1 MGKDRP
7 IFDARSLD
15 RRHAF
20 KFFVANFR
28 DFCVMEDYIN
38 PAKPLD
44 SNDHWILAK
53 CPKAMAALRH
63 TFPQGEWD
71 VLTTT
76 IDSQIPDEAKQN
88 PVQWLAKLSQ
98 HYLGGEPII
107 QSTHN
112 FLRLLKQEPGMSVQA
127 WHTLLRLEYQKCNF
141 PAAADDRLQRD
152 IFVIGLNDSFR
163 CFRSDIISHEDLMS
177 LTFAQVISKARD
189 FEASIQTD
197 SAITQ
202 QHLEEAA
209 NKVTPS
215 GNKSKWP
222 PRPPRRSPPPVS
234 RSTHSKTC
242 VWCGHAS
249 HATRRDCPASNDTC
263 HGCGKRGHW
272 QQVCRASAAKVVFD
286 VDQNP
291 HSDPQSAYFITNDA
305 CQVSSAPKGIFVD
318 LDVSPSASTP
328 ASAKRLRFQVDS
340 DCSCNT
346 IHVTDLN
353 KLAPVQVDP
362 SPVRL
367 LDYSKTVI
375 PTTGQATL
383 QCNKSSLHNITLL
396 LCWAWLTVPAWGSLI
411 MMWTLLINLS
421 LPKHHHCLLVSYH

>member
-1 MGKDRP
+1 
-7 IFDARSLD
+7 
-15 RRHAF
+15 
-20 KFFVANFR
+20 
-28 DFCVMEDYIN
+28 MEDYIN

-44 SNDHWILAK
+44 SDDYWILAQR
-53 CPKAMAALRH
+53 PKAMAALRRA
-63 TFPQGEWD
+63 FPQAEWD

-88 PVQWLAKLSQ
+88 PAQWLAKLSQ

-127 WHTLLRLEYQKCNF
+127 WHTLVRLEYQKCNF

-163 CFRSDIISHEDLMS
+163 RFRSDIISREDLTS

-234 RSTHSKTC
+234 RNTHSKTC

-286 VDQNP
+286 VDQN
-291 HSDPQSAYFITNDA
+291 H
-305 CQVSSAPKGIFVD
+305 G
-318 LDVSPSASTP
+318 
-328 ASAKRLRFQVDS
+328 
-340 DCSCNT
+340 
-346 IHVTDLN
+346 
-353 KLAPVQVDP
+353 
-362 SPVRL
+362 
-367 LDYSKTVI
+367 
-375 PTTGQATL
+375 
-383 QCNKSSLHNITLL
+383 
-396 LCWAWLTVPAWGSLI
+396 
-411 MMWTLLINLS
+411 
-421 LPKHHHCLLVSYH
+421 